1 MFEKTTTTEELGVMK
16 GKMPVAS
23 LYTVGIA
30 GEKFLLALKNKGQIL
45 ATPCEAC
52 EQVYVPARL
61 FCERCM
67 AELTDYVSLTGKG
80 EVISFTRTHIDLDG
94 NDLKTP
100 QTLAAIQLDGSTTTM
115 IHRLSGKAEI
125 GRRVKAVLEPKGK
138 RKGSILD
145 IKHFA

>member
-1 MFEKTTTTEELGVMK
+1 MLEKTTTNQELGAMR

-23 LYTVGIA
+23 RYTVGIA
-30 GEKFLLALKNKGQIL
+30 GEKFLLALRDKGQIL
-45 ATPCEAC
+45 ATPCKAC
-52 EQVYVPARL
+52 DQVYVPARL
-61 FCERCM
+61 FCERCLG
-67 AELTDYVSLTGKG
+67 ELTEYVPLSGKG
-80 EVISFTRTHIDLDG
+80 EVISFTRTRIDLDG

-125 GRRVKAVLEPKGK
+125 GLRVKAVLEPKGK